1 MKITHTLPSRPTGA
15 LSVRLLATLLAAP
28 LALHLTGCTEVT
40 RFLARPEARPE
51 VKPEATPATSAPQV
65 AAQPAEPA
73 APEPIPKPQE
83 KPKPG
88 KLYEWNGDGRKIS
101 HIVVNTDEQKARFY
115 DGEEQVGWTTV
126 ASGVRKHPTPVG
138 RFEVLEKVANKRSNL
153 YGKVYS
159 SGGGVVRS
167 DAKAGRDPI
176 PAGARFE
183 GAKMPYFLRVTYD
196 GVGLHAGPI
205 PRPGHPASHGCI
217 RLPSKMAPVLFQ
229 HVGVGTKVSIIGSGP
244 DYGNYA
250 ERQRVVAA
258 ERAERARERREIAA
272 RVAAENPA
280 AGPGAAASAEG
291 ISATELFGPTG
302 PSITPTPRAEP
313 TPKAAPAASRPVRVA
328 TVAAPAQTR
337 RPAARPKPQPVARP
351 ATDRT
356 VQTASA
362 EASET
367 SAPTPSATEPAVQ
380 TASVPAPAI
389 APQAVADSTPAQPSV
404 APAASVTPAAAPSAP
419 VTATASP
426 PPTAPPAA
434 NPAPPPQPA
443 ETAPVAAAPP
453 APAPAAA
460 PVPAKP
466 VEPAPAPAAPPPAP
480 AAAQQAAPA
489 EGGT

>member
-1 MKITHTLPSRPTGA
+1 MKMTHSPPGRPTGA

-28 LALHLTGCTEVT
+28 LALNLTGCTEVT
-40 RFLARPEARPE
+40 RFLARPEA
-51 VKPEATPATSAPQV
+51 KPAATPTDATPQV

-83 KPKPG
+83 KPKSG

-244 DYGNYA
+244 DYGDYA
-250 ERQRVVAA
+250 ERQRAVAA
-258 ERAERARERREIAA
+258 ERAQRERDRREIAA

-280 AGPGAAASAEG
+280 ASPGATANAGA

-302 PSITPTPRAEP
+302 PSVTPTPRAEP
-313 TPKAAPAASRPVRVA
+313 TPQAAPVANRPARVA
-328 TVAAPAQTR
+328 SAAAPTQIR

-362 EASET
+362 ESSKT
-367 SAPTPSATEPAVQ
+367 IAPTPSATEPAVQ

-404 APAASVTPAAAPSAP
+404 APAASVTPEAAPSAP
-419 VTATASP
+419 VTAGASP

-443 ETAPVAAAPP
+443 EAAPVAAAPP
-453 APAPAAA
+453 AAPAPTAVPAPAK
-460 PVPAKP
+460 PAEP
-466 VEPAPAPAAPPPAP
+466 APAPAPAAPPPAP

>member
-1 MKITHTLPSRPTGA
+1 MKITHALPSRPTGA

-40 RFLARPEARPE
+40 RFLARPEA
-51 VKPEATPATSAPQV
+51 KPAATPAAATPQV
-65 AAQPAEPA
+65 AVEPAEPA
-73 APEPIPKPQE
+73 APEPIPEPQE
-83 KPKPG
+83 KPKSG

-126 ASGVRKHPTPVG
+126 ASGVSKHPTPVG

-244 DYGNYA
+244 DYGDYA
-250 ERQRVVAA
+250 ERQRAVAA
-258 ERAERARERREIAA
+258 ERAQRERERREIAV

-280 AGPGAAASAEG
+280 ASPGAAA
-291 ISATELFGPTG
+291 ISATELFGATG
-302 PSITPTPRAEP
+302 PSVTPTPRAEP
-313 TPKAAPAASRPVRVA
+313 TPKAAPVANRPARVA
-328 TVAAPAQTR
+328 TAAAAPTQTR

-351 ATDRT
+351 AADRT

-362 EASET
+362 ESSET
-367 SAPTPSATEPAVQ
+367 SAPTPSATEPAAQ
-380 TASVPAPAI
+380 TASLPAPAT

-434 NPAPPPQPA
+434 NPAPPQPA
-443 ETAPVAAAPP
+443 EAAPVAAAPP

-466 VEPAPAPAAPPPAP
+466 AEPAPAAPPPAP

>member
-1 MKITHTLPSRPTGA
+1 MKIAYSPPGRPTGA

-28 LALHLTGCTEVT
+28 LALNLTGCTEVT

-51 VKPEATPATSAPQV
+51 VKPEATQATPTPQV

-83 KPKPG
+83 KPKTG

-167 DAKAGRDPI
+167 DAKAGRDAI

-250 ERQRVVAA
+250 ERQRAVAA
-258 ERAERARERREIAA
+258 ERGQRERERREIAA

-280 AGPGAAASAEG
+280 ASPGAGA

-302 PSITPTPRAEP
+302 PSVTPTPRAEP

-328 TVAAPAQTR
+328 TVAAPTQTR
-337 RPAARPKPQPVARP
+337 RPVARPKPQPVARP
-351 ATDRT
+351 TTDQT

-362 EASET
+362 ESSET
-367 SAPTPSATEPAVQ
+367 SAPTPSATEPAAQ
-380 TASVPAPAI
+380 TASVPAPVT
-389 APQAVADSTPAQPSV
+389 APQVVADATPAQPSV

-426 PPTAPPAA
+426 PPAA
-434 NPAPPPQPA
+434 NPAPPPKPA
-443 ETAPVAAAPP
+443 EAAPVAAAPP
-453 APAPAAA
+453 APAPAPAAAA

-466 VEPAPAPAAPPPAP
+466 AEPAPAAPPPAP

>member
-1 MKITHTLPSRPTGA
+1 MKITHSPPDRPTGA

-28 LALHLTGCTEVT
+28 LALNLTGCTEVT
-40 RFLARPEARPE
+40 RFLARPEA
-51 VKPEATPATSAPQV
+51 KPTATPAAATPQV
-65 AAQPAEPA
+65 AVEPAEPA
-73 APEPIPKPQE
+73 APEPIPTPQE
-83 KPKPG
+83 KPKSG

-126 ASGVRKHPTPVG
+126 ASGVSKHPTPTG

-196 GVGLHAGPI
+196 GVGLHAGPS

-244 DYGNYA
+244 DYGDYA
-250 ERQRVVAA
+250 ARQRAVAA

-280 AGPGAAASAEG
+280 ASPGAGA

-302 PSITPTPRAEP
+302 PSVTPTPPAEP
-313 TPKAAPAASRPVRVA
+313 MPKAAPAASRPVRVA
-328 TVAAPAQTR
+328 TAAAPTQTR

-351 ATDRT
+351 ATDHT

-362 EASET
+362 ESSAT
-367 SAPTPSATEPAVQ
+367 STPTPSATEPAAQ
-380 TASVPAPAI
+380 TASVPAPAT

-404 APAASVTPAAAPSAP
+404 VPAASVAPATAAPVTAAASPPAAAPP
-419 VTATASP
+419 V
-426 PPTAPPAA
+426 A
-434 NPAPPPQPA
+434 NPAPPPKPA

-460 PVPAKP
+460 PAPAKP
-466 VEPAPAPAAPPPAP
+466 AEPAPPPAP